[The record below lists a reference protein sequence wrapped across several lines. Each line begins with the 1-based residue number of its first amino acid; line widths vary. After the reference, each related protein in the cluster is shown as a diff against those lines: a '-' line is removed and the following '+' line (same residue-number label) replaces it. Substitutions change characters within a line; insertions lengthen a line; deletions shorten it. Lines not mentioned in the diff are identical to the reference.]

1 MSEPLPPT
9 VPDPDLVATR
19 PAVDGTPAQIIGAYR
34 LLQKVGEGG
43 MGEVWMAEQA
53 TPRRHVAIKI
63 IKAGM
68 DTAHVVARFEAER
81 HALALMDHPAIAT
94 VFDGGA
100 TAAGRPYF
108 AMDGSWRSSLS
119 CAAA

>member
-9 VPDPDLVATR
+9 VPDPDPNLTR
-19 PAVDGTPAQIIGAYR
+19 TGLSGGNASGQMIGSYR

-53 TPRRHVAIKI
+53 TPRRQVAIKI

-68 DTAHVVARFEAER
+68 DTAQRNV
-81 HALALMDHPAIAT
+81 T
-94 VFDGGA
+94 
-100 TAAGRPYF
+100 
-108 AMDGSWRSSLS
+108 RSR
-119 CAAA
+119 